1 MMHEEDETQVGSI
14 NHLFIVYL
22 VIIII
27 SMHKAS
33 EPICTICTIIFVN
46 LNHYKSIFM

>member
-1 MMHEEDETQVGSI
+1 MMHEDETQVSSI

-27 SMHKAS
+27 SMHKNS
-33 EPICTICTIIFVN
+33 EPICTLFFFVN
-46 LNHYKSIFM
+46 LNHYKNIFM

>member
-1 MMHEEDETQVGSI
+1 MPMMHEEDETQVGSI

-33 EPICTICTIIFVN
+33 EPICTIIFVN